1 MSADFPELACPCCG
15 EPMANR
21 PTHAGKPHYVCEQGC
36 GAQLFIRTAL
46 GIERL
51 TERHGGRRK
60 EEWKWA

>member
-1 MSADFPELACPCCG
+1 
-15 EPMANR
+15 MANR

-60 EEWKWA
+60 GEWKWA